1 MSLHYIIDG
10 YNIIKHN
17 IFPHRND
24 MHESHKALINIIRDK
39 KLSGSA
45 KNKVTIVFDGSGD
58 ISTYVQSYPYEIIF
72 SKNESADSKI
82 KKLVSAAKNPKEI
95 VVVSDDRE
103 IAFFIRAVGA
113 KPLSVNE
120 FMGKNDVAF
129 KKARL
134 EPVERRLTYTEMSK
148 INEELKKIW
157 LK

>member
-17 IFPHRND
+17 IFPRKASLHDSR
-24 MHESHKALINIIRDK
+24 KALMNFIEDK
-39 KLSGSA
+39 KLAGSA
-45 KNKVTIVFDGSGD
+45 KNKVTIVFDGSTEVLAQK
-58 ISTYVQSYPYEIIF
+58 STHRYEIIF
-72 SKNESADSKI
+72 TKNESADSKI
-82 KKLVSAAKNPKEI
+82 KKLVSNAKNPKEI

-103 IAFFIRAVGA
+103 IAFFIRAAGA

-120 FMGKNDVAF
+120 FMGKNEETF
-129 KKARL
+129 KKDRI
-134 EPVERRLTYTEMSK
+134 EPVERKLTYTEMSK